1 MFQRLVKKPSCQD
14 CISEFTWRHESCG
27 KKHHTL
33 LHDDKK
39 PMPNSNSPAN
49 SNNANTAQTARQQN
63 LINTDDN
70 PEIPLVVKKIKNTS
84 SENSHVFLQV
94 LPKYQTEINLL
105 QQTRCFIQYC
115 TLPFQPKM

>member
-1 MFQRLVKKPSCQD
+1 
-14 CISEFTWRHESCG
+14 
-27 KKHHTL
+27 
-33 LHDDKK
+33 
-39 PMPNSNSPAN
+39 MPNSNSPEN

-70 PEIPLVVKKIKNTS
+70 PKIPLVVKKIKNTS

-94 LPKYQTEINLL
+94 LPKYHTEINLL
-105 QQTRCFIQYC
+105 QQTRCFIQDC